1 VRVVFTANLHR
12 YTGGV
17 DELEADGA
25 TVAELLVALDDR
37 IPGLRHYLV
46 DDRGALR
53 PHVNVFVNG
62 EPVEDRPTLGDPLD
76 AAATVHIMQAL
87 SGG

>member
-1 VRVVFTANLHR
+1 MRVVFTANLHR

-17 DELEADGA
+17 DALDAEAR
-25 TVAELLVALDDR
+25 TVAELLRTLDER

-53 PHVNVFVNG
+53 RHVNIFVNG
-62 EPVEDRPTLGDPLD
+62 EAVGDRRTLGDALD
-76 AAATVHIMQAL
+76 ADATVHIMQAV